1 VEAENMAL
9 MKSMM
14 LFVMSMAVVPSVEA
28 VEVSP
33 SNRAPV
39 IAAGLWEVSAIN
51 QSIAL
56 QVSPE
61 DVKPFFFSKRR
72 RSLVCREEKMLDVSR
87 STSDQVV
94 RGVVGSD
101 ASGAVAL
108 IIFDRNP
115 ADSTGRI
122 QTLMEIYRGD
132 LASEFTITTIVDDTR
147 SYRPTPSAVLAPMF
161 RRTVER
167 LSRRGDCPSDMKP
180 GDYRELPTP

>member
-1 VEAENMAL
+1 MAL

-61 DVKPFFFSKRR
+61 DVKPFFLASAGVLWSAAKRR
-72 RSLVCREEKMLDVSR
+72 CLMSVGVQAIKWFAVSSAATLR
-87 STSDQVV
+87 
-94 RGVVGSD
+94 
-101 ASGAVAL
+101 AL
-108 IIFDRNP
+108 WR
-115 ADSTGRI
+115 
-122 QTLMEIYRGD
+122 
-132 LASEFTITTIVDDTR
+132 
-147 SYRPTPSAVLAPMF
+147 
-161 RRTVER
+161 
-167 LSRRGDCPSDMKP
+167 
-180 GDYRELPTP
+180 